1 MNNPIVEARKIPLES
16 VVKNIFAVR
25 KISASDRQVLRLAL
39 FSLHSLSIR
48 EQDQIQQV
56 YEELEAGRISLIK

>member
-1 MNNPIVEARKIPLES
+1 MNNSNVEARKIPIES
-16 VVKNIFAVR
+16 VVENILAVR
-25 KISASDRQVLRLAL
+25 KISSSDRQVLRLAL
-39 FSLHSLSIR
+39 FSLHSLSLR

>member
-1 MNNPIVEARKIPLES
+1 MNNSKVEARKTPLES
-16 VVKNIFAVR
+16 VVKNILAVR
-25 KISASDRQVLRLAL
+25 KISASDRQILRLAL